1 MGSGIGMLLALAI
14 GVVAGLRSM
23 TAPAVVAWARG
34 EADRGVL
41 SLLEP
46 SPETV

>member
-1 MGSGIGMLLALAI
+1 
-14 GVVAGLRSM
+14 
-23 TAPAVVAWARG
+23 VVAWARG